1 MCAASQW
8 PLGPEE
14 ILEFRFPSDEKVTL
28 FATNAYVIRQATLD
42 DERALLRLA
51 ELDGRRPL
59 SRPVLIGEIGGI
71 PAAAVSL
78 ADGQIAADPFQP
90 TAHLVP
96 LLGIRFRALR
106 AFEQQPS
113 LPARL
118 RANMSA
124 WKARN
129 RPPPAQELPVT
140 GPAEAMQTEHARA
153 A

>member
-1 MCAASQW
+1 
-8 PLGPEE
+8 
-14 ILEFRFPSDEKVTL
+14 L
-28 FATNAYVIRQATLD
+28 FSTNAYAVRHATVD
-42 DERALLRLA
+42 DEPALRRLA

-59 SRPVLIGEIGGI
+59 SRPVLIGEIAGI

-96 LLGIRFRALR
+96 LLGIRFRSLR
-106 AFEQQPS
+106 AFERQPS

-118 RANMSA
+118 KANMSG

-129 RPPPAQELPVT
+129 RAAPAQELPVT
-140 GPAEAMQTEHARA
+140 GPAEARETEHARA

>member
-1 MCAASQW
+1 M
-8 PLGPEE
+8 
-14 ILEFRFPSDEKVTL
+14 
-28 FATNAYVIRQATLD
+28 FATNAYVIRQATVD

-118 RANMSA
+118 RANMSG